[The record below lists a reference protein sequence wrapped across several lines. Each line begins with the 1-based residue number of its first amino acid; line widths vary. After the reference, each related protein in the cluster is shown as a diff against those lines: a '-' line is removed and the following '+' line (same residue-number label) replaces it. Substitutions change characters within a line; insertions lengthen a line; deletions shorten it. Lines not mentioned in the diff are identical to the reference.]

1 MVSEFVEKS
10 LNVFGEKE
18 VEFKQVECNTWKW
31 TNNSLEFVL
40 MPLPFLDG
48 TAERRP
54 TQCIACARQPT
65 AGEQLVSRVFLCGKG
80 PTVNEQ

>member
-31 TNNSLEFVL
+31 TNNS
-40 MPLPFLDG
+40 
-48 TAERRP
+48 
-54 TQCIACARQPT
+54 
-65 AGEQLVSRVFLCGKG
+65 
-80 PTVNEQ
+80 